1 MKREENIGAEGKG
14 QRAGSGKL
22 GARSAAGRVSLIPIS
37 DYETADRNPQHPEV
51 TAIITRHPAACHFEK
66 GTNEKSVIVLTLGN
80 RFISAF
86 GMTTTCNSPGVAP
99 ACSADRDSDPR
110 LRNCGSES
118 AAPTERNSTVF
129 HKTRSSASSPSAD
142 GGKASRLERKGGQQL
157 RSNRVIIDFSHEDL
171 AIRACDLLR
180 FFNN

>member
-1 MKREENIGAEGKG
+1 MKRKENTGAERKG
-14 QRAGSGKL
+14 QMAGSRKL

-37 DYETADRNPQHPEV
+37 DYETADRNPQHPKV
-51 TAIITRHPAACHFEK
+51 TAIITRHPAACHFER
-66 GTNEKSVIVLTLGN
+66 GTNEKSVIVWTLGN

-86 GMTTTCNSPGVAP
+86 GMTTTCNPELETCNSPGVEP
-99 ACSADRDSDPR
+99 ACSADSNSDPR

-118 AAPTERNSTVF
+118 AAPIERNSTVF
-129 HKTRSSASSPSAD
+129 HKPQSQKGSIPPAGDVKNPE
-142 GGKASRLERKGGQQL
+142 GKS
-157 RSNRVIIDFSHEDL
+157 VIIDFSHEDL